1 MNISSLYHPYS
12 RPIVRLAAGF
22 AAGLALLYVFSIMS
36 PVQAQVVEQPP
47 RSLDVPYVPTPQRVV
62 DKMIEL
68 AKVKQGDVLYDL
80 GCGDGRIVIT
90 AVKEHGARGVGIDL
104 NPQRIAEAKLN
115 AKEAGVQD
123 KVKFQVG
130 DLFKADFSEANVV
143 TLYLL
148 PSVNAKLRPQLWR
161 QLKVGTRVVSHAF
174 DMGPEWPPEKTE
186 TVGGT
191 TVYYWTITQ
200 ANKDAAG
207 TEVASAPAKR

>member
-1 MNISSLYHPYS
+1 MSISSLS
-12 RPIVRLAAGF
+12 GQAMRIAAIPAVLSFFF
-22 AAGLALLYVFSIMS
+22 ALSAA
-36 PVQAQVVEQPP
+36 QAQVVEQPQ
-47 RSLDVPYVPTPQRVV
+47 RSLDVPYVPTPQPVV
-62 DKMIEL
+62 DKMLDL
-68 AKVKQGDVLYDL
+68 AKVKQGDVVYDL

-90 AVKEHGARGVGIDL
+90 AVKERGARGVGIDL

-115 AKEAGVQD
+115 AKEAKVAD
-123 KVKFQVG
+123 KVKFMVG
-130 DLFKADFSEANVV
+130 DLFKSDFSEATVV

-186 TVGGT
+186 SVGGT
-191 TVYYWTITQ
+191 TVYYWTITK

-207 TEVASAPAKR
+207 TELASIPGKT